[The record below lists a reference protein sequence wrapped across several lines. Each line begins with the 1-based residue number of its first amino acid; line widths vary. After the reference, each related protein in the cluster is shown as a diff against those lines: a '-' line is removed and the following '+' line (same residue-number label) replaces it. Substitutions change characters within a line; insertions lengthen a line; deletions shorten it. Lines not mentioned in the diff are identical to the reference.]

1 MHLQANQTE
10 VTYTYV
16 RALFFSWCFRAEL
29 VRKAQGEYFAEE
41 VQIQRPITSSRYSSL
56 QESNVTIPFLS
67 TNVDY
72 HWNYAVN

>member
-1 MHLQANQTE
+1 M
-10 VTYTYV
+10 
-16 RALFFSWCFRAEL
+16 
-29 VRKAQGEYFAEE
+29 RKAQGEYFAEE

>member
-1 MHLQANQTE
+1 M
-10 VTYTYV
+10 
-16 RALFFSWCFRAEL
+16 
-29 VRKAQGEYFAEE
+29 RKAQGEYFAEE

-56 QESNVTIPFLS
+56 QGSNVAIPFVS